1 MMRIGP
7 LGGLREV
14 VSFPEVPV
22 EPDRPSSEWRTMSG
36 RRIVQRAPRALR
48 SWSLEFERV
57 PPADVAYLAALA
69 SGALPGPLYLYTDAA
84 AQTNLLPADVA
95 SPGQMGV
102 SGLLL
107 PDGSHP
113 PRGRVQVLMGG
124 ALASLVG
131 VSSDP
136 SSPGAWSST
145 LPLPLGP
152 YRLSGWATSAGSVIG
167 WRTVNASGGQVAT
180 GTVTAAAS
188 SGSFRGESTVTL
200 SGAAVGLQ
208 LRLVANIA
216 PSRRVGG
223 LRLTAGSTAQ
233 SLDWLPG
240 QGVPEVVV
248 DDPSEVLQL
257 VTASRVA
264 ADYSITLREVG

>member
-1 MMRIGP
+1 MRIGP

-22 EPDRPSSEWRTMSG
+22 EIERAGSPWTTLGG
-36 RRIVQRAPRALR
+36 RRVAQRAPRPLR
-48 SWSLEFERV
+48 SWSMDYRLID
-57 PPADVAYLAALA
+57 PADVAYLTALA
-69 SGALPGPLYLYTDAA
+69 SGAIPGPLYLYTDAA

-102 SGLLL
+102 SGLLT
-107 PDGSHP
+107 PEGSHP

-124 ALASLVG
+124 VLASLVG
-131 VSSDP
+131 VSADQTLA
-136 SSPGAWSST
+136 GVWSST
-145 LPLPLGP
+145 LPLPLGS
-152 YRLSGWATSAGSVIG
+152 YRLSGWATSAGSVVQ
-167 WRTVNASGGQVAT
+167 WRTVDASGAQVAT
-180 GTVTAAAS
+180 STVTASSS

-208 LRLVANIA
+208 LRLVAHA
-216 PSRRVGG
+216 DPARRVGG
-223 LRLTAGSTAQ
+223 FRLTAGSTAQ

-248 DDPSEVLQL
+248 DDLSETLQL
-257 VTASRVA
+257 VTAGRVA
-264 ADYSITLREVG
+264 ADYSVTIREVG

>member
-1 MMRIGP
+1 MRLGP
-7 LGGLREV
+7 LGGLREI

-22 EPDRPSSEWRTMSG
+22 APDRPSSEWRTMSG
-36 RRIVQRAPRALR
+36 RRIVQRAPRSLR

-57 PPADVAYLAALA
+57 PPADVAYLTALA
-69 SGALPGPLYLYTDAA
+69 TGSLPGTIYLYTDAA

-102 SGLLL
+102 SGLLT
-107 PDGSHP
+107 PEGTHP

-136 SSPGAWSST
+136 SLPGAWTAT
-145 LPLPLGP
+145 LPLPLGS
-152 YRLSGWATSAGSVIG
+152 YRLSGWATSAGSVVG
-167 WRTVNASGGQVAT
+167 WRTVDASGTQVAT
-180 GTVTAAAS
+180 GTVTASAS

-208 LRLVANIA
+208 LRLVANVDHF
-216 PSRRVGG
+216 RRVGG
-223 LRLTAGSTAQ
+223 FRLTAGSSAQ

-248 DDPSEVLQL
+248 DDLSETLQL
-257 VTASRVA
+257 VTAGRVA
-264 ADYSITLREVG
+264 ADYSVTIRELR